1 MTEGKLMPYLEP
13 QGIDASIRAENIAAI
28 CDYLARLEAVP
39 GVIIDAIRAM
49 EAELNRL
56 RRVITDSELPLG
68 NSQRVLT
75 RWMCEVYGKTHQREQ
90 SAGFTPKYCQPEREG
105 DPLIPCQIEANGG
118 INQTWHN
125 LSSDSSLL

>member
-1 MTEGKLMPYLEP
+1 MSYLEP
-13 QGIDASIRAENIAAI
+13 PGMDASIRPENIAAI

-56 RRVITDSELPLG
+56 RHVTMGSELPLG

-75 RWMCEVYGKTHQREQ
+75 RCTCEVCGKTHQREQ
-90 SAGFTPKYCQPEREG
+90 SAAFTPKYCQPDRE
-105 DPLIPCQIEANGG
+105 
-118 INQTWHN
+118 
-125 LSSDSSLL
+125 SD